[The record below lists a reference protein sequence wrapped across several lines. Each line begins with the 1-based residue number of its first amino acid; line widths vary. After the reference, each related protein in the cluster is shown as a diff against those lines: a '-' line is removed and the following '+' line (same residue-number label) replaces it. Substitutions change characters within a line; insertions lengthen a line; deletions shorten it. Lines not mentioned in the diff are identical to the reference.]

1 LNTRYKLASVSDVV
15 RVREFD
21 TEAVVGRA
29 MELFW
34 IRGYEATSV
43 RDLTE
48 RLGIGQG
55 SLYAAFGSK
64 EGLYRAA
71 LEHYRTSLAGDALRD
86 LDEGADIRT
95 VIRELLLGRVRVA
108 VECGGRGCLFV
119 NAAAER
125 LPEDPETR
133 RAVREA
139 FRASQDALT
148 EVLTAAVERG
158 EISPRH
164 DPRTLAD
171 FLVTFLNG
179 LLVSSKVI
187 PDAAAFDAVVEVAV
201 GALD

>member
-1 LNTRYKLASVSDVV
+1 MA

-21 TEAVVGRA
+21 TEAVAGSA

-34 IRGYEATSV
+34 TRGYEATSV

-48 RLGIGQG
+48 HLGIGQG

-71 LEHYRTSLAGDALRD
+71 LEHYRTRLAGDALRE
-86 LDEGADIRT
+86 LDGGTDIRE
-95 VIRELLLGRVRVA
+95 VVRELLLGRVRVA
-108 VECGGRGCLFV
+108 VQAGGRGCLFV

-125 LPEDPETR
+125 LPGDAATR
-133 RAVREA
+133 RAVSDA
-139 FRASQDALT
+139 FRASQAALT
-148 EVLTAAVERG
+148 EVLTVAAARG
-158 EISPRH
+158 EISRRH
-164 DPRTLAD
+164 DPRTLAE

-179 LLVSSKVI
+179 LLVSSKVT
-187 PDAAAFDAVVEVAV
+187 PDAGAFHAVVEVAV